1 MAELKG
7 TSLDILEENLKKM
20 KQDFP
25 EAFEEGKIN
34 FDILRQILGEYVDDA
49 REKYQFTWNGKGKA
63 LHISQTPSLG
73 TLRPCHEK
81 SKNWDSTENLYIEG
95 DNLEVLKILQRSYHR
110 AIKMIYIDPPYN
122 TGHDFV
128 YKDDFKDNIENYK
141 QVTGQVDAEGRAL
154 SANTESGGRY
164 HTNWLNMMYPRL
176 RLARN
181 LLADDGVIFISIDD
195 NEIDNL
201 KQICNEIFG
210 EENLVAEIPWQ
221 SRASVQNDTDFSV
234 NHEYICAYA
243 RKRRQQNRRLKASN
257 VIEWHKKDDF
267 VVRPLLLDKS
277 NFSNPDNDPRGAW
290 KADPFDAPNVRANLT
305 YAIRNPNTGEEFW
318 PPKGRHWRT
327 EERSFKKFLADHR
340 IVWGS
345 DGKGRPQ
352 LKSFYAE
359 KCELGSVDTSWFSA
373 DRVGTTRNGT
383 AEVMKLFNGTIMF
396 DKPKPTSLLQKL
408 IYLSN
413 AGPDDTILD
422 FFSGSGTTAHA
433 VFMENIKDNGH
444 KKFILVQIPAVTPE
458 NSPARENGFQTI
470 CDIGEERI
478 RRAGAVIEKEAV
490 EKNQEVPDTGFKVFR
505 LDSSNIKRWNP
516 DKKNLAQ
523 SLWDYVDNFVEGR
536 TEEDVVYEIMLKT
549 GIALSCPVEKLERNG
564 HTIYNIGMG
573 ALFICLDDHVNE
585 NVAKVLT
592 ALHKELLPETWKVVF
607 RDNAFDRDADKTNV
621 REMLKCEGLDPVDFL
636 TI

>member
-7 TSLDILEENLKKM
+7 TSLDILKENMEKM
-20 KQDFP
+20 KQYFP

-181 LLADDGVIFISIDD
+181 LLADDGVVFISIDD
-195 NEIDNL
+195 NEIENL
-201 KQICNEIFG
+201 RKICNEIFG
-210 EENLVAEIPWQ
+210 EENFLMQIAW
-221 SRASVQNDTDFSV
+221 RRTDNQPNIGNYARV
-234 NHEYICAYA
+234 KEYILGFA
-243 RKRRQQNRRLKASN
+243 RNIKQLKLQKLPLTEKAKKEYRYHDEQGTFRRA
-257 VIEWHKKDDF
+257 I
-267 VVRPLLLDKS
+267 LLDKTRGHYYYPVTTKS
-277 NFSNPDNDPRGAW
+277 GHILNGPWMLEKGDFETLDKSGGIYWTSGGDEQPYGKIYLKDSKGQIPNDFWGIE
-290 KADPFDAPNVRANLT
+290 FGTNQRA
-305 YAIRNPNTGEEFW
+305 
-318 PPKGRHWRT
+318 
-327 EERSFKKFLADHR
+327 
-340 IVWGS
+340 S
-345 DGKGRPQ
+345 D
-352 LKSFYAE
+352 E
-359 KCELGSVDTSWFSA
+359 I
-373 DRVGTTRNGT
+373 N
-383 AEVMKLFNGTIMF
+383 KLFGFRIFDFAKPSSLILNLVAIGTGKNDIV
-396 DKPKPTSLLQKL
+396 
-408 IYLSN
+408 
-413 AGPDDTILD
+413 LD
-422 FFSGSGTTAHA
+422 FFSGSATTAQS
-433 VFMENIKDNGH
+433 VMQLNKEDSGKR
-444 KKFILVQIPAVTPE
+444 KFIMIQLPE
-458 NSPARENGFQTI
+458 ECSKDSQAYKNGFKRLS
-470 CDIGEERI
+470 DIGEERI
-478 RRAGAVIEKEAV
+478 RLAGERIKASTSEDNSNIL
-490 EKNQEVPDTGFKVFR
+490 DIGFKVFQ

-516 DKKNLAQ
+516 DKKDLAQ

-549 GIALSCPVEKLERNG
+549 GIDLSCPVEKLERNG
-564 HTIYNIGMG
+564 HTIYSIGMG

-585 NVAKVLT
+585 DVAKVLT
-592 ALHKELLPETWKVVF
+592 ALHQELSPETWKVVF

>member
-1 MAELKG
+1 MTELKG
-7 TSLDILEENLKKM
+7 TSLDILKENLEKM
-20 KQDFP
+20 KQYFP

-34 FDILRQILGEYVDDA
+34 FDILRQILGGYVDDA

-195 NEIDNL
+195 NEIENL
-201 KQICNEIFG
+201 RKICNEIFG
-210 EENLVAEIPWQ
+210 EENFLMQIAW
-221 SRASVQNDTDFSV
+221 RRTDNQPNIGNYARV
-234 NHEYICAYA
+234 KEYILGFA
-243 RKRRQQNRRLKASN
+243 RNIKQLKLQKLPLTEKAKKEYRYHDEQGTFRRA
-257 VIEWHKKDDF
+257 I
-267 VVRPLLLDKS
+267 LLDKTRGHYYYPVTTKS
-277 NFSNPDNDPRGAW
+277 GHILNGPWMLEKGDFETLDKSGGIYWTSGGDEQPYGKIYLKDSKGQIPNDFWGIE
-290 KADPFDAPNVRANLT
+290 FGTNQRA
-305 YAIRNPNTGEEFW
+305 
-318 PPKGRHWRT
+318 
-327 EERSFKKFLADHR
+327 
-340 IVWGS
+340 S
-345 DGKGRPQ
+345 D
-352 LKSFYAE
+352 E
-359 KCELGSVDTSWFSA
+359 I
-373 DRVGTTRNGT
+373 N
-383 AEVMKLFNGTIMF
+383 KLFGFRIFDFAKPSSLILNLVAIGTGKNDIV
-396 DKPKPTSLLQKL
+396 
-408 IYLSN
+408 
-413 AGPDDTILD
+413 LD
-422 FFSGSGTTAHA
+422 FFSGSATTAQS
-433 VFMENIKDNGH
+433 VMQLNKEDSGKR
-444 KKFILVQIPAVTPE
+444 KFIMIQLPE
-458 NSPARENGFQTI
+458 ECSKDSQAYKNGFKRLS
-470 CDIGEERI
+470 DIGEERI
-478 RRAGAVIEKEAV
+478 RLAGERIKASTSEDNSNIL
-490 EKNQEVPDTGFKVFR
+490 DIGFKVFR

-516 DKKNLAQ
+516 DKKDLAQ

-549 GIALSCPVEKLERNG
+549 GIDLSCPVEKLERNG
-564 HTIYNIGMG
+564 HTIYSIGMG

-585 NVAKVLT
+585 DVAKVLT
-592 ALHKELLPETWKVVF
+592 ALHQELSPETWKVVF